1 MKTLVRLMLISML
14 MIGVVSAYSAE
25 CVQIWK
31 CELDDDATEAEVIGM
46 ARDWLKAAK
55 KVKGGERLE
64 AYVYFPVAVAGI
76 GEYDCLFVVTAPSFE
91 EWGRF
96 WDNYEGSE
104 AALTEVANQE
114 MVITPESAVWEVVKI
129 K

>member
-25 CVQIWK
+25 CVNVWR
-31 CELDDDATEAEVIGM
+31 CEVDDDATEAEVE
-46 ARDWLKAAK
+46 ALASKWLKAAK

-64 AYVYFPVAVAGI
+64 AYVYWPVATGDM
-76 GEYDCLFVVTAPSFE
+76 GETDCLFVVMAPSFE

-96 WDNYEGSE
+96 WDNYASSE
-104 AALTEVANQE
+104 AAEIEVMGE
-114 MVITPESAVWEVVKI
+114 EKVISPQSALWEVVKI